1 MRYIYHSAGDRTH
14 LFSEHSVDNAN
25 YPIEHDI
32 FPLSTVK
39 LLVAPEY
46 RCNRALP
53 YQLVQRLVTVNV
65 IVEIIDDDM
74 TTYLDPLAQ

>member
-1 MRYIYHSAGDRTH
+1 MCHSAGDATH
-14 LFSEHSVDNAN
+14 LFPEHGVHNAN

-32 FPLSTVK
+32 FSPSTVK
-39 LLVAPEY
+39 FLIAPEY

-53 YQLVQRLVTVNV
+53 YGLVQRLMTVLRSW
-65 IVEIIDDDM
+65 M